1 MKNIMNSRDI
11 NPLSD
16 WAFKRIFASETNKD
30 LLIDFLNEL
39 VIREDKI
46 VDLTYRPTEQLGAEE
61 QDRKAIFDIYCKT
74 DKGEYCIVE
83 LQKVRQAYF
92 KDRSIYYSTFPIQEQ
107 AVKGSWNFELH
118 PVYTV
123 AILDFTLFNETEEDK
138 KRYREEVKL
147 MRTSTKTVFYDKLS
161 FIYLELPKFV
171 KNVDEL
177 KTNFDRW
184 MYLLKSLPTLQDRP
198 KEIQGKTFDKLFK
211 MAEINKLTPQ
221 EMKDYNKSILEYSD
235 VRDAA
240 NYAREEGRE
249 EGFKYGKE
257 EGVREG
263 IKEGEEKGIK
273 KGIEKGIEKGRKE
286 TLTEIAQLLL
296 SENKPIDSI
305 IKYTGLTAAEI
316 EALRGLV

>member
-1 MKNIMNSRDI
+1 MKNITGSKYLNLLTDY
-11 NPLSD
+11 
-16 WAFKRIFASETNKD
+16 AFKRIFASEKNKD
-30 LLIDFLNEL
+30 LLLDFLNEL

-74 DKGEYCIVE
+74 DKDEYCIVE

-92 KDRSIYYSTFPIQEQ
+92 KDRSIYYATFPIQEQ
-107 AVKGSWNFELH
+107 AVKGNWNYELH

-123 AILDFTLFNETEEDK
+123 AILDFTLFSETEEDK

-161 FIYLELPKFV
+161 FIYVELPKFV

-184 MYLLKSLPTLQDRP
+184 MYLLKSLPSLQDRP

-240 NYAREEGRE
+240 NYAREEG
-249 EGFKYGKE
+249 FKYGKE

-263 IKEGEEKGIK
+263 KKEGEEKAV
-273 KGIEKGIEKGRKE
+273 EKGRKE
-286 TLTEIAQLLL
+286 REIEIAKNFLKQGV
-296 SENKPIDSI
+296 STEMIEQC
-305 IKYTGLTAAEI
+305 TGLTAKEI
-316 EALRGLV
+316 EALK